1 MAIINDRK
9 PLNIG
14 GIRVWPPFPNADPR
28 QLLDFATL
36 WFLVQDNKLPEDDAV
51 AIARAYLR
59 LHPTPA
65 DDSTVG

>member
-1 MAIINDRK
+1 MVIINERK

-14 GIRVWPPFPNADPR
+14 GVRVWPPFPDAQPR

-36 WFLVQDNKLPEDDAV
+36 WLLLQDRTLPDEDA
-51 AIARAYLR
+51 AEIARAYLR

-65 DDSTVG
+65 DDSTAG